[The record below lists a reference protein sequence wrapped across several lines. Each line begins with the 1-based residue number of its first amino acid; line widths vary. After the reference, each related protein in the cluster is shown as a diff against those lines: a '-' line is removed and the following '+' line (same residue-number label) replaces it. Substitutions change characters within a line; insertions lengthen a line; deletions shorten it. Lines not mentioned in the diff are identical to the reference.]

1 MPVWIVQSKF
11 ETDRTKGMTMELEGK
26 KALVTG
32 GTSGIGRE
40 VAKQLA
46 ALGAEVFASGR
57 DVGRG
62 AETVA
67 EIEAVGRTAHFV
79 AADLAD
85 FGAIAGLAE
94 EVGEV
99 DVLVNNAGIF
109 DFAPTPDESQENF
122 QAMFDVNVRA
132 PYFLTA
138 ALAPKMAG
146 RGGGSIVN
154 VSTMVA
160 ELGMPGSS
168 AYAATKAALASL
180 TRTWAGEFAG
190 FGVRVNAVTVGPT
203 QTGGTSAMSADE
215 LSFVTG
221 LTKLGRTA
229 HPTEIAEAITFLA
242 SPRAS
247 YVTGANVAVDGG
259 ATAVMG

>member
-1 MPVWIVQSKF
+1 
-11 ETDRTKGMTMELEGK
+11 MELDGK

-40 VAKQLA
+40 VARQLA
-46 ALGAEVFASGR
+46 ALGAEVYVSGR
-57 DVGRG
+57 DAARG

-67 EIEAVGRTAHFV
+67 EIEGVGARGHFI

-85 FGAIAGLAE
+85 FAAIAKLAQD
-94 EVGEV
+94 VGEV
-99 DVLVNNAGIF
+99 DILINNAGIF
-109 DFAPTPDESQENF
+109 DFAPTPEESRESYE
-122 QAMFDVNVRA
+122 AMFDVNVRA

-138 ALAPKMAG
+138 ALAPGMAG
-146 RGGGSIVN
+146 RGGAIVN

-180 TRTWAGEFAG
+180 TRTWASEFAD

-203 QTGGTSAMSADE
+203 QTGGTSAMSDE
-215 LSFVTG
+215 QVAFVRG
-221 LTKLGRTA
+221 LTKLGRSA
-229 HPTEIAEAITFLA
+229 EPHEIAETITFLA

-259 ATAVMG
+259 ATAVLA

>member
-1 MPVWIVQSKF
+1 
-11 ETDRTKGMTMELEGK
+11 MELEGK
-26 KALVTG
+26 RALVTG

-40 VAKQLA
+40 VANQLA
-46 ALGAEVFASGR
+46 ALGAEVLTSGR
-57 DVGRG
+57 DAARG

-67 EIEAVGRTAHFV
+67 AIEAAGGNARFL

-85 FGAIAGLAE
+85 FDAIGRLAE
-94 EVGEV
+94 EVGDV
-99 DVLVNNAGIF
+99 DILVNNAGIF
-109 DFAPTPDESQENF
+109 GFAPTPEESRDSYE
-122 QAMFDVNVRA
+122 AMFDVNVRA

-138 ALAPKMAG
+138 ALAPGMAG

-190 FGVRVNAVTVGPT
+190 SGVRVNAITVGPT
-203 QTGGTSAMSADE
+203 KTEGASGMSEDE
-215 LSFVTG
+215 VGFVVG
-221 LTKLGRTA
+221 LTKLGRSA
-229 HPTEIAEAITFLA
+229 EPAEIAEAIVFLA
-242 SPRAS
+242 SPRSS
-247 YVTGANVAVDGG
+247 YMTGANVAADGG
-259 ATAVMG
+259 ATAVMA

>member
-1 MPVWIVQSKF
+1 
-11 ETDRTKGMTMELEGK
+11 MELEGK

-46 ALGAEVFASGR
+46 ALGTEVVISGR
-57 DVGRG
+57 DEARG

-67 EIEAVGRTAHFV
+67 EIEAVGGKARFV

-85 FGAIAGLAE
+85 FEAIGALAE
-94 EVGEV
+94 AVGEV
-99 DVLVNNAGIF
+99 DILINNAGIF
-109 DFAPTPDESQENF
+109 GFAPTPDESRDNF
-122 QAMFDVNVRA
+122 EAMFDVNVRA

-146 RGGGSIVN
+146 RDGAIVN

-160 ELGMPGSS
+160 ELGMAGSS

-180 TRTWAGEFAG
+180 TRTWASEFAD
-190 FGVRVNAVTVGPT
+190 FGVRVNAAIVGPT
-203 QTGGTSAMSADE
+203 ATEGNDAMSPDAIA
-215 LSFVTG
+215 FVTS
-221 LTKLGRTA
+221 LTKLGRRA
-229 HPTEIAEAITFLA
+229 EPAEIAEAIVFLA

-247 YVTGANVAVDGG
+247 YITGTNVAVDGG

>member
-1 MPVWIVQSKF
+1 
-11 ETDRTKGMTMELEGK
+11 MELEDK
-26 KALVTG
+26 RALVTG

-46 ALGAEVFASGR
+46 ALGAEVLISGR
-57 DVGRG
+57 DAARG
-62 AETVA
+62 AEAVA
-67 EIEAVGRTAHFV
+67 EIEAAGGSARFL

-85 FGAIAGLAE
+85 FEAIGRLAE

-99 DVLVNNAGIF
+99 DILVNNAGIF
-109 DFAPTPDESQENF
+109 DFAPTADETRENYES
-122 QAMFDVNVRA
+122 MFDVNVRA

-138 ALAPKMAG
+138 ALAPRMAG

-203 QTGGTSAMSADE
+203 ETGGSDGMSE
-215 LSFVTG
+215 EEVGFVVG
-221 LTKLGRTA
+221 LTKLGRIA
-229 HPTEIAEAITFLA
+229 DPAEIADAIVFLA
-242 SPRAS
+242 SSRAS

>member
-1 MPVWIVQSKF
+1 
-11 ETDRTKGMTMELEGK
+11 MELEGK

-46 ALGAEVFASGR
+46 ALGAEVFVSGR
-57 DVGRG
+57 DAGRG
-62 AETVA
+62 AETIA
-67 EIEAVGRTAHFV
+67 EIEAAGGTGRFV
-79 AADLAD
+79 AADLGD
-85 FGAIAGLAE
+85 FAAIGSLAE
-94 EVGEV
+94 EVGAV
-99 DVLVNNAGIF
+99 DILVNNAGIF
-109 DFAPTPDESQENF
+109 DFAPTPDESRENF
-122 QAMFDVNVRA
+122 EAMFDINVRA

-146 RGGGSIVN
+146 RGGGAIVN

-180 TRTWAGEFAG
+180 TRTWAGEFAS

-203 QTGGTSAMSADE
+203 QTGGTSAMNADE
-215 LSFVTG
+215 LGLVVG

-229 HPTEIAEAITFLA
+229 EPAEIAEAIVFLA

-247 YVTGANVAVDGG
+247 YVTGANLAVDAG

>member
-1 MPVWIVQSKF
+1 
-11 ETDRTKGMTMELEGK
+11 MELEGK

-40 VAKQLA
+40 VSKQLA
-46 ALGAEVFASGR
+46 ALGAEVVFSGR
-57 DVGRG
+57 DAVRG

-67 EIEAVGRTAHFV
+67 EIEAAGGTARFV

-85 FGAIAGLAE
+85 FEAIGRLAE

-109 DFAPTPDESQENF
+109 DFAPTPDETRSNF
-122 QAMFDVNVRA
+122 EAMFDVNVRA

-146 RGGGSIVN
+146 RGGGAIVN

-160 ELGMPGSS
+160 ELGMAGSS

-203 QTGGTSAMSADE
+203 VTEGTSAMNADE
-215 LSFVTG
+215 LGFVTG

-229 HPTEIAEAITFLA
+229 DPAEIAEAIAFLA

>member
-1 MPVWIVQSKF
+1 
-11 ETDRTKGMTMELEGK
+11 MEFEGK

-40 VAKQLA
+40 VARQLA
-46 ALGAEVFASGR
+46 ARGAEVVVSGR
-57 DVGRG
+57 DAARG
-62 AETVA
+62 AEAVA
-67 EIEAVGRTAHFV
+67 EIEAGGGSARFL

-85 FGAIAGLAE
+85 FEAIGRLAE

-99 DVLVNNAGIF
+99 DILVNNAGIY
-109 DFAPTPDESQENF
+109 DFAPTPDESRENYE
-122 QAMFDVNVRA
+122 AMFDVNVRA

-138 ALAPKMAG
+138 ALAPRMAG
-146 RGGGSIVN
+146 RGGGAIVN

-190 FGVRVNAVTVGPT
+190 FGVRVNAITVGPT
-203 QTGGTSAMSADE
+203 KTEGVGGMSE
-215 LSFVTG
+215 EEVGFVVG
-221 LTKLGRTA
+221 LTKLGRSA
-229 HPTEIAEAITFLA
+229 DPAEIAEAIVFLA
-242 SPRAS
+242 SPRSS
-247 YVTGANVAVDGG
+247 YMTGANVAADGG
-259 ATAVMG
+259 ATAVMA

>member
-1 MPVWIVQSKF
+1 VQVWIAQSTFDGRKQ
-11 ETDRTKGMTMELEGK
+11 MELEGK

-40 VAKQLA
+40 VTKGLA
-46 ALGAEVFASGR
+46 ALGAEVAFSGR
-57 DVGRG
+57 DAARG

-67 EIEAVGRTAHFV
+67 AIEAGGGKARFI

-85 FGAIAGLAE
+85 FGSIGRLAE
-94 EVGEV
+94 EAGEV
-99 DVLVNNAGIF
+99 DILVNNAGVF
-109 DFAPTPDESQENF
+109 DFAPTPDESRESF
-122 QAMFDVNVRA
+122 EAMFDVNVRA

-146 RGGGSIVN
+146 RGGGAIVN

-203 QTGGTSAMSADE
+203 KTEGNDAMSEEQIA
-215 LSFVTG
+215 FVTG
-221 LTKLGRTA
+221 LTKLGRRA
-229 HPTEIAEAITFLA
+229 EAREIADAIVFLA

>member
-1 MPVWIVQSKF
+1 
-11 ETDRTKGMTMELEGK
+11 MELDGK

-46 ALGAEVFASGR
+46 ELGAEVYVSGR
-57 DVGRG
+57 DAPRG

-67 EIEAVGRTAHFV
+67 TIENAGGTAHFL

-85 FGAIAGLAE
+85 FDAVGALAE
-94 EVGEV
+94 EVGAV
-99 DVLVNNAGIF
+99 DILVNNAGIF
-109 DFAPTPDESQENF
+109 GFAPAPEESRESF
-122 QAMFDVNVRA
+122 EAMFDVNVRA

-138 ALAPKMAG
+138 ALAPGMAG
-146 RGGGSIVN
+146 RGGGAIVN

-160 ELGMPGSS
+160 ELGMPTSS
-168 AYAATKAALASL
+168 AYAASKAALASL
-180 TRTWAGEFAG
+180 TRTWASEFAES
-190 FGVRVNAVTVGPT
+190 GVRVNAVTVGPT
-203 QTGGTSAMSADE
+203 NTGGSEAMSEEEIA
-215 LSFVTG
+215 FVTG
-221 LTKLGRTA
+221 LTKLGRLA
-229 HPTEIAEAITFLA
+229 DPTEIAEAIAFLA

-259 ATAVMG
+259 ATAVLA

>member
-1 MPVWIVQSKF
+1 
-11 ETDRTKGMTMELEGK
+11 MELEGK

-32 GTSGIGRE
+32 GTSGIGRGG
-40 VAKQLA
+40 AKQLA
-46 ALGAEVFASGR
+46 ALGAEVVVSGR
-57 DVGRG
+57 DAERG
-62 AETVA
+62 AETVT
-67 EIEAVGRTAHFV
+67 EIEGTGGKARFV

-85 FGAIAGLAE
+85 FGAIAELAE

-99 DVLVNNAGIF
+99 DILVNNAGIF
-109 DFAPTPDESQENF
+109 DFAPTPDETRDNF
-122 QAMFDVNVRA
+122 EAMFDVNVRA

-138 ALAPKMAG
+138 ALAPQMAG
-146 RGGGSIVN
+146 RGGGAIVN

-168 AYAATKAALASL
+168 AYGATKAALASL
-180 TRTWAGEFAG
+180 TRTWAGEFAS

-203 QTGGTSAMSADE
+203 RTGGSEGMSADE
-215 LSFVTG
+215 LGFVTG

-229 HPTEIAEAITFLA
+229 EPAEIAETIVFLA

>member
-1 MPVWIVQSKF
+1 
-11 ETDRTKGMTMELEGK
+11 MTMELEGK

-46 ALGAEVFASGR
+46 ALGAEVFVSGR
-57 DVGRG
+57 DAGRG

-67 EIEAVGRTAHFV
+67 EIEATGGTAHFA

-85 FGAIAGLAE
+85 FGAIASLAE

-109 DFAPTPDESQENF
+109 DFAPTPDESRENF
-122 QAMFDVNVRA
+122 EAMFDVNVRA

-180 TRTWAGEFAG
+180 TRTWAGEFAS

-203 QTGGTSAMSADE
+203 QTGGTAAMSPDE
-215 LSFVTG
+215 LAFVTS

-229 HPTEIAEAITFLA
+229 EPAEIAEAIVFLA

-247 YVTGANVAVDGG
+247 YVTGANLAVDAG

>member
-1 MPVWIVQSKF
+1 
-11 ETDRTKGMTMELEGK
+11 MELEGK

-40 VAKQLA
+40 VARQLA
-46 ALGAEVFASGR
+46 ALGAEVVVSGR
-57 DVGRG
+57 DAERG

-67 EIEAVGRTAHFV
+67 EIEGAGGKARFV

-85 FGAIAGLAE
+85 FEAIAALAE

-99 DVLVNNAGIF
+99 DILVNNAGIF
-109 DFAPTPDESQENF
+109 DFAPTPEETRNSFE
-122 QAMFDVNVRA
+122 AMFDVNVRA

-146 RGGGSIVN
+146 RGGAIVN

-160 ELGMPGSS
+160 ELGMAGSS
-168 AYAATKAALASL
+168 AYAASKAALASL
-180 TRTWAGEFAG
+180 TRTWASEFAG
-190 FGVRVNAVTVGPT
+190 FGVRANVVTVGPT
-203 QTGGTSAMSADE
+203 ATAGVSQMSEDE
-215 LSFVTG
+215 VGFVTG

-229 HPTEIAEAITFLA
+229 EPKEIAEAIVFLA

-247 YVTGANVAVDGG
+247 YITGANVAVDGG
-259 ATAVMG
+259 ATAVLG

>member
-1 MPVWIVQSKF
+1 
-11 ETDRTKGMTMELEGK
+11 MELDGK

-46 ALGAEVFASGR
+46 ALGAEVYVSGR
-57 DVGRG
+57 DAVRG
-62 AETVA
+62 AEAVA
-67 EIEAVGRTAHFV
+67 EIEGAGGTARFV

-85 FGAIAGLAE
+85 FAAIGRLAA
-94 EVGEV
+94 EVGDV
-99 DVLVNNAGIF
+99 DILVNNAGIF
-109 DFAPTPDESQENF
+109 TFAPSPEGSREDFE
-122 QAMFDVNVRA
+122 AMFDVNVRA

-138 ALAPKMAG
+138 ALAPGMAG

-160 ELGMPGSS
+160 ELGMPTSS
-168 AYAATKAALASL
+168 AYAASKAALASL
-180 TRTWAGEFAG
+180 TRTWASEFAES
-190 FGVRVNAVTVGPT
+190 GVRVNAVTVGPT
-203 QTGGTSAMSADE
+203 NTGGSEVMSEEEIA
-215 LSFVTG
+215 FVTG

-229 HPTEIAEAITFLA
+229 EPREIAEAIAFLA

-259 ATAVMG
+259 ATAVLA

>member
-1 MPVWIVQSKF
+1 
-11 ETDRTKGMTMELEGK
+11 MELEGK

-40 VAKQLA
+40 AAKQLA
-46 ALGAEVFASGR
+46 ALGAEVLISGR
-57 DVGRG
+57 DAARG
-62 AETVA
+62 AEAVV
-67 EIEAVGRTAHFV
+67 EIEAAGGSARFI

-85 FGAIAGLAE
+85 FGAIGRLAE
-94 EVGEV
+94 EVGEL
-99 DVLVNNAGIF
+99 DILVNNAGIF
-109 DFAPTPDESQENF
+109 DFAPTPDETRESFE
-122 QAMFDVNVRA
+122 AMFDVNVRA

-146 RGGGSIVN
+146 RGGGAIVN

-168 AYAATKAALASL
+168 AYGATKAALASL

-190 FGVRVNAVTVGPT
+190 FDVRVNAVTVGPT
-203 QTGGTSAMSADE
+203 RTGGTDGMSE
-215 LSFVTG
+215 EEIGFVVG

-229 HPTEIAEAITFLA
+229 RPAEIADAIVFLA
-242 SPRAS
+242 SPRSS
-247 YVTGANVAVDGG
+247 YMTGANVAVDGG
-259 ATAVMG
+259 ATAVMS

>member
-1 MPVWIVQSKF
+1 
-11 ETDRTKGMTMELEGK
+11 MELEGK

-46 ALGAEVFASGR
+46 ALGAEVYVSGR
-57 DVGRG
+57 DAARG
-62 AETVA
+62 AEAVS
-67 EIEAVGRTAHFV
+67 EIEGAGGTAHFL

-85 FGAIAGLAE
+85 FGAIGRLAA
-94 EVGEV
+94 EVGAV
-99 DVLVNNAGIF
+99 DILVNNAGIF
-109 DFAPTPDESQENF
+109 TFTPTVEESLEAY

-138 ALAPKMAG
+138 ALAPAMAS
-146 RGGGSIVN
+146 RGGAIVN

-180 TRTWAGEFAG
+180 NRTWASEFADA
-190 FGVRVNAVTVGPT
+190 GVRVNTVTVGPT
-203 QTGGTSAMSADE
+203 ETGGVSSMGEEEVA
-215 LSFVTG
+215 FVRS
-221 LTKLGRTA
+221 LTKLGRSA
-229 HPTEIAEAITFLA
+229 DPSEIAAAIVFLA

-247 YVTGANVAVDGG
+247 YITGANLAVDAG
-259 ATAVMG
+259 ATTIMA

>member
-1 MPVWIVQSKF
+1 
-11 ETDRTKGMTMELEGK
+11 MELEGK
-26 KALVTG
+26 EALVTG

-46 ALGAEVFASGR
+46 ALGAEVLVSGR
-57 DVGRG
+57 DVARG

-67 EIEAVGRTAHFV
+67 EIEAAGGRAGFV
-79 AADLAD
+79 AADLAN
-85 FGAIAGLAE
+85 FEAIGRLAE
-94 EVGEV
+94 AVGEV
-99 DVLVNNAGIF
+99 DILVNNAGIF
-109 DFAPTPDESQENF
+109 DFAPTPEESRENYE
-122 QAMFDVNVRA
+122 AMFDVNVRA

-138 ALAPKMAG
+138 VLAPRMAG

-203 QTGGTSAMSADE
+203 KTGGTAAMSEDE

-229 HPTEIAEAITFLA
+229 QPSEIADAIVFLA

-259 ATAVMG
+259 ATAVMA

>member
-1 MPVWIVQSKF
+1 
-11 ETDRTKGMTMELEGK
+11 MELDGK

-32 GTSGIGRE
+32 GTSGIGQE
-40 VAKQLA
+40 VARQLA
-46 ALGAEVFASGR
+46 ALGAEVYVSGR
-57 DVGRG
+57 DAARG

-67 EIEAVGRTAHFV
+67 EIEGAGGTAHFV

-85 FGAIAGLAE
+85 FDAIGALAA
-94 EVGEV
+94 EVGAV
-99 DVLVNNAGIF
+99 DILVNNAGIF
-109 DFAPTPDESQENF
+109 DFAPTPEETREGF
-122 QAMFDVNVRA
+122 QSMFDVNVRA

-138 ALAPKMAG
+138 ALAPGMAG
-146 RGGGSIVN
+146 RGGGAIVN

-168 AYAATKAALASL
+168 AYGASKAALASL

-190 FGVRVNAVTVGPT
+190 SGVRVNAVTVGPT
-203 QTGGTSAMSADE
+203 QTSGTAAMSEDQVA
-215 LSFVTG
+215 FVRG
-221 LTKLGRTA
+221 LTTLGRSADTR
-229 HPTEIAEAITFLA
+229 EIAATIVFLA

-259 ATAVMG
+259 ATAVMS

>member
-1 MPVWIVQSKF
+1 
-11 ETDRTKGMTMELEGK
+11 MELEGK

-46 ALGAEVFASGR
+46 GLGAEVVFSGR
-57 DVGRG
+57 DAARG

-67 EIEAVGRTAHFV
+67 EIEAAGGKARFV

-85 FGAIAGLAE
+85 FEAIAALAE
-94 EVGEV
+94 EAGEV
-99 DVLVNNAGIF
+99 DILVNNAGIF
-109 DFAPTPDESQENF
+109 DFKPTPEESRDNF
-122 QAMFDVNVRA
+122 EAMFDVNVRA

-146 RGGGSIVN
+146 RGGAIVN

-160 ELGMPGSS
+160 ELGMAGSS

-180 TRTWAGEFAG
+180 TRTWASEFAG
-190 FGVRVNAVTVGPT
+190 FGVRANVVTVGPT
-203 QTGGTSAMSADE
+203 HTGGTSAMSDDE
-215 LSFVTG
+215 VSFVTG

-229 HPTEIAEAITFLA
+229 EPKEIAEAIVFLA

-247 YVTGANVAVDGG
+247 YITGANVAVDGG

>member
-1 MPVWIVQSKF
+1 
-11 ETDRTKGMTMELEGK
+11 MELESK

-40 VAKQLA
+40 VAGQLA
-46 ALGAEVFASGR
+46 ALGAEVTISGR
-57 DVGRG
+57 DATRG
-62 AETVA
+62 AEAVA
-67 EIEAVGRTAHFV
+67 AIEAAGGSARFV

-85 FGAIAGLAE
+85 FAAIGRLAE

-99 DVLVNNAGIF
+99 DILINNAGIF
-109 DFAPTPDESQENF
+109 DFAPTPDESRENF
-122 QAMFDVNVRA
+122 EAMFDVNVRA

-138 ALAPKMAG
+138 ALAPRMAG
-146 RGGGSIVN
+146 RRGGAIVN

-160 ELGMPGSS
+160 ELGMSGSS

-180 TRTWAGEFAG
+180 TRTWAAEFAE
-190 FGVRVNAVTVGPT
+190 FGVRVNTVTVGPT
-203 QTGGTSAMSADE
+203 QTGGTDGMSEDE
-215 LSFVTG
+215 VGFVVG

-229 HPTEIAEAITFLA
+229 QPPEIAEAITFLA

-259 ATAVMG
+259 ATAVMA

>member
-1 MPVWIVQSKF
+1 
-11 ETDRTKGMTMELEGK
+11 MELDGK

-46 ALGAEVFASGR
+46 ALGAEVYVSGR
-57 DVGRG
+57 DAARG

-67 EIEAVGRTAHFV
+67 EIEGAGGRGRFV

-85 FGAIAGLAE
+85 FDAIGKLAE
-94 EVGEV
+94 EVGAV

-109 DFAPTPDESQENF
+109 DFAPTPEESRANF
-122 QAMFDVNVRA
+122 EAMFDVNVRA

-138 ALAPKMAG
+138 ALAPGMAG
-146 RGGGSIVN
+146 RAGGAIVN

-160 ELGMPGSS
+160 ELGMAGSS
-168 AYAATKAALASL
+168 AYGATKAALASL
-180 TRTWAGEFAG
+180 TRTWASEFAG

-203 QTGGTSAMSADE
+203 HTEGTAAMSAE
-215 LSFVTG
+215 EIAFVTG

-229 HPTEIAEAITFLA
+229 EPSEIAAAIVFLA

-247 YVTGANVAVDGG
+247 FVTGANVAADGG
-259 ATAVMG
+259 ATTVMG

>member
-1 MPVWIVQSKF
+1 
-11 ETDRTKGMTMELEGK
+11 MELDGK

-46 ALGAEVFASGR
+46 ALGAEVYVSGR
-57 DVGRG
+57 DAGRG

-67 EIEAVGRTAHFV
+67 EIEGAGGRGQFV

-85 FGAIAGLAE
+85 FDAIAELAE
-94 EVGEV
+94 EVGPV
-99 DVLVNNAGIF
+99 DILINNAGIF
-109 DFAPTPDESQENF
+109 DFAPTPDESRENF
-122 QAMFDVNVRA
+122 EAMFDVNVRA

-138 ALAPKMAG
+138 ALAPGMAG
-146 RGGGSIVN
+146 RDGGAIVN

-160 ELGMPGSS
+160 ELGMAGSG
-168 AYAATKAALASL
+168 AYAATKAAVASL
-180 TRTWAGEFAG
+180 TRTWASEFAA

-203 QTGGTSAMSADE
+203 QTGGTSSMSDE
-215 LSFVTG
+215 EVAFVRG
-221 LTKLGRTA
+221 LTKLGRSA
-229 HPTEIAEAITFLA
+229 EPREIAEAIVFLT

-247 YVTGANVAVDGG
+247 YVTGANLAVDGG

>member
-1 MPVWIVQSKF
+1 
-11 ETDRTKGMTMELEGK
+11 MELEGK

-46 ALGAEVFASGR
+46 ALGAEVVVSGR
-57 DVGRG
+57 DAARG

-67 EIEAVGRTAHFV
+67 EIEAAGGTARFV

-85 FGAIAGLAE
+85 FEAIGALAE
-94 EVGEV
+94 EGGEI
-99 DVLVNNAGIF
+99 DIPGNNAGIF
-109 DFAPTPDESQENF
+109 DFNPTPEEPRGNF
-122 QAMFDVNVRA
+122 EAMFDVNVRA

-146 RGGGSIVN
+146 RGGGAIVN

-160 ELGMPGSS
+160 ELGMAGSPS
-168 AYAATKAALASL
+168 YAASKAALASL

-190 FGVRVNAVTVGPT
+190 FGVRANVVTVGPT
-203 QTGGTSAMSADE
+203 ATGGTSAMSTDE
-215 LSFVTG
+215 LNLVTG
-221 LTKLGRTA
+221 LTKLGRRA
-229 HPTEIAEAITFLA
+229 EPKEIAETIVFLA

-247 YVTGANVAVDGG
+247 
-259 ATAVMG
+259 

>member
-1 MPVWIVQSKF
+1 MA
-11 ETDRTKGMTMELEGK
+11 MELEGK

-46 ALGAEVFASGR
+46 ALGAEVVICGR
-57 DVGRG
+57 DPGRG
-62 AETVA
+62 AETIA
-67 EIEAVGRTAHFV
+67 EIEAAGGTGRFV
-79 AADLAD
+79 AADFAD
-85 FGAIAGLAE
+85 FVAIGNLAE

-99 DVLVNNAGIF
+99 DILVNNAGIF
-109 DFAPTPDESQENF
+109 DFAPTPDESRENF
-122 QAMFDVNVRA
+122 EAMFDVNVRA

-146 RGGGSIVN
+146 RGGGAIVN

-160 ELGMPGSS
+160 VLGMPGSS

-180 TRTWAGEFAG
+180 TRTWAGEFAS
-190 FGVRVNAVTVGPT
+190 FGVRVNTVTVGPT
-203 QTGGTSAMSADE
+203 QTGGTDAMSEDE
-215 LSFVTG
+215 VSFVVG
-221 LTKLGRTA
+221 LTKLGRVA
-229 HPTEIAEAITFLA
+229 EAAEIAETIAFLA

>member
-1 MPVWIVQSKF
+1 
-11 ETDRTKGMTMELEGK
+11 MELDGK

-46 ALGAEVFASGR
+46 ALGAEVYLSGR
-57 DVGRG
+57 DAARG
-62 AETVA
+62 AETVT
-67 EIEAVGRTAHFV
+67 EIAGTGGHAHFV

-85 FGAIAGLAE
+85 YDALAKLAA

-99 DVLVNNAGIF
+99 DILINNAGIF
-109 DFAPTPDESQENF
+109 TFAPTPDETRGGFE
-122 QAMFDVNVRA
+122 AMFDVNVRA
-132 PYFLTA
+132 PFFLTA
-138 ALAPKMAG
+138 ALAPGMAG
-146 RGGGSIVN
+146 RDGAIVN

-160 ELGMPGSS
+160 ELGMAGSS

-180 TRTWAGEFAG
+180 TRTWASEFAG
-190 FGVRVNAVTVGPT
+190 LGVRVNVVTVGPT
-203 QTGGTSAMSADE
+203 ETGGTSSMGDE
-215 LSFVTG
+215 EVAFVRS
-221 LTKLGRTA
+221 LTKLGRSA
-229 HPTEIAEAITFLA
+229 EPREIAEAIVFLA

-247 YVTGANVAVDGG
+247 YVTGANFAVDGG

>member
-1 MPVWIVQSKF
+1 
-11 ETDRTKGMTMELEGK
+11 MELEGK

-46 ALGAEVFASGR
+46 ALGAEVVVSGR
-57 DVGRG
+57 DAVRG
-62 AETVA
+62 AEAVA
-67 EIEAVGRTAHFV
+67 EFEAAGGSGRFV

-85 FGAIAGLAE
+85 FGAIARLAE

-109 DFAPTPDESQENF
+109 DFAPTPDETRENF
-122 QAMFDVNVRA
+122 EAMFDVNVRA

-146 RGGGSIVN
+146 RGGSIVN

-203 QTGGTSAMSADE
+203 VTEGTSAMGEDE
-215 LSFVTG
+215 LAFVTG
-221 LTKLGRTA
+221 LTKLGRPA
-229 HPTEIAEAITFLA
+229 APAEIAEAIVFLA